1 MRALINEPE
10 ILLIDEG
17 TSGMDR
23 DTEALII
30 KLLAKIKG
38 KIGILL
44 VTHRINLIKRL
55 CDRIYI
61 LENRTIRESGTH
73 EELIAGDNIYRRFW
87 DDFK

>member
-1 MRALINEPE
+1 MRALIKEPE

-23 DTEALII
+23 DTEALFIN
-30 KLLAKIKG
+30 LLTKIKDRM
-38 KIGILL
+38 GILL

-61 LENRTIRESGTH
+61 LEDRTMKESGTH
-73 EELIAGDNIYRRFW
+73 EELVTGDNIYRRFW
-87 DDFK
+87 DDFR